1 MSSEWDVLLGE
12 ARARRESIPS
22 WGARWDHL
30 QEVYPYFRG
39 SRGPVVSAGASL
51 ATLHPRLGSFLVGA
65 ATPTSIIKRHG
76 YPYARL
82 GAAASIAGLGGLAY
96 GAYHHLTDPPPPE
109 NFVESRIKKME
120 KNAWHSLWTKL
131 ASAPLIGGG
140 VGALGGAAL
149 GYYRHKD
156 DEDPWRY
163 AAGHALLGGAIGAT
177 AGAGWRYGRSDKL
190 QEARQAG
197 QQKALDTL
205 GVPSTLKVA
214 PHEVVLPPSPPA
226 APSAAPVRRV
236 NPLELSPEEFDQALL
251 DHNTHWEF

>member
-1 MSSEWDVLLGE
+1 MSHAHHWTYFYVPGDAFRYCSC
-12 ARARRESIPS
+12 
-22 WGARWDHL
+22 GAR
-30 QEVYPYFRG
+30 EVVDPDGKTR
-39 SRGPVVSAGASL
+39 PV
-51 ATLHPRLGSFLVGA
+51 
-65 ATPTSIIKRHG
+65 
-76 YPYARL
+76 
-82 GAAASIAGLGGLAY
+82 AASQRS
-96 GAYHHLTDPPPPE
+96 
-109 NFVESRIKKME
+109 FVESRIKKME

-140 VGALGGAAL
+140 VGALGGAAF
-149 GYYRHKD
+149 GYYRHRD

-177 AGAGWRYGRSDKL
+177 VGAGWRDGRSDKL
-190 QEARQAG
+190 QAARQAG

-236 NPLELSPEEFDQALL
+236 NPLELSPEEFHQALL
-251 DHNTHWEF
+251 DPNTHWEF